1 MKPIP
6 YEPRYRVRPQR
17 MIDVPTAWNGIES
30 ILHDLICRFCP
41 GGTRALEFGVDYGY
55 STVALA
61 NYFPVVVGIDTFA
74 GDEHAGQRD
83 DGMYNRVRE
92 SLWAFPNIRLV
103 RSDYRDFLATNT
115 EMFDL
120 THIDIVH
127 TYDRTFEC
135 GQLALLYSQVVIF
148 HDTRSFPEV
157 MRAVSELADRNNRTF
172 YEWPESH
179 GLGILVR

>member
-1 MKPIP
+1 MEPIP

-61 NYFPVVVGIDTFA
+61 NYFPVVVGVDTFA

-103 RSDYRDFLATNT
+103 KSDYRDFTAVPSS
-115 EMFDL
+115 FDL
-120 THIDIVH
+120 AHVDIVH
-127 TYDRTFEC
+127 TYEETRAC
-135 GQLALLYSQVVIF
+135 GEIALLCSKCVIF
-148 HDTRSFPEV
+148 HDTHSFPEV
-157 MRAVSELADRNNRTF
+157 MRAVSHLADIFGCVF
-172 YEWPESH
+172 YDWPECH
-179 GLGILVR
+179 GLGILTR